1 MTPDP
6 AAMVADEL
14 QARDRDRWLACL
26 YAPAGARAGL
36 MALFALD
43 CELAQLVAS
52 TTEPMIGEIRLAWWR
67 ERLQDLDAGRAPA
80 QPLLQAL
87 LAHALPVLRGADMAE
102 LEDRWLGLIGSDTV
116 PDAHISGGGRLFALA
131 ARLLGGD
138 AVEAD
143 ALGRLW
149 AAGAVPGGRT
159 SAPLRLLRGL
169 ASLSARDAARSR
181 AGLTRE
187 ARGAL
192 ARQWLLLKAV
202 ATGR

>member
-1 MTPDP
+1 MTPEP
-6 AAMVADEL
+6 AALVADEL
-14 QARDRDRWLACL
+14 KARDRDIWLACL

-52 TTEPMIGEIRLAWWR
+52 TTEPMIGEIRMAWWR

-87 LAHALPVLRGADMAE
+87 LSDALPVLRGNELAD
-102 LEDRWLGLIGSDTV
+102 LEERWLGLIGSDIV
-116 PDAHISGGGRLFALA
+116 PDAHICGGGQLFALA

-138 AVEAD
+138 VAEAD

-149 AAGAVPGGRT
+149 AAGDMPADRT

-169 ASLSARDAARSR
+169 ANLSARDAGRGR
-181 AGLTRE
+181 AGHARE
-187 ARGAL
+187 ARGSL
-192 ARQWLLLKAV
+192 ARQWQLLKAV